1 MTHPKLV
8 DQLPPGAVQVHL
20 GSIETH
26 YKPRGSLQKN
36 SLSEELLERLMS
48 DQQFWTDPKYGD
60 SLEPTAAAEK
70 LVEGLRAE
78 VEIAIETFTRQV
90 FCTPRI

>member
-8 DQLPPGAVQVHL
+8 YQLPPGAVQVHL

-36 SLSEELLERLMS
+36 SLSEELLERLR
-48 DQQFWTDPKYGD
+48 
-60 SLEPTAAAEK
+60 SLQEAQRSGG
-70 LVEGLRAE
+70 EG
-78 VEIAIETFTRQV
+78 
-90 FCTPRI
+90 